1 MALEYRNPVTPEYK
15 PFVIQTAEAILAK
28 DVKALDLAPE
38 LTVAQFKDMLVQ
50 AARLNGD
57 HKKGGS
63 DVPPYTNQ
71 RLSKAAS
78 AVDYRVERD
87 FGRYYTVVPSD
98 MIDDSIRGQFQS
110 LEKSELQQMLATRSD
125 GAHAQ
130 NFERFNVGGGGPFVL
145 LTQSDYSKI
154 EDGERK
160 SGKTLLRYSADGI
173 YPSVFLLHEN
183 SKDQLTVDAMSLRA
197 RITEVMGG

>member
-1 MALEYRNPVTPEYK
+1 MALEYRNPVTREYK
-15 PFVIQTAEAILAK
+15 PFVIQTAEAILDK
-28 DVKALDLAPE
+28 SIDVKALAPE
-38 LTVAQFKDMLVQ
+38 LTVAQFKEMLVQ

-57 HKKGGS
+57 HTIGGS
-63 DVPPYTNQ
+63 DVPPDTNQ

-110 LEKSELQQMLATRSD
+110 LEQSELQQMLATRSD

-130 NFERFNVGGGGPFVL
+130 NFERFNVGGPFVL

-183 SKDQLTVDAMSLRA
+183 PKDQLTVDAMSLRA
-197 RITEVMGG
+197 RITEVMGR